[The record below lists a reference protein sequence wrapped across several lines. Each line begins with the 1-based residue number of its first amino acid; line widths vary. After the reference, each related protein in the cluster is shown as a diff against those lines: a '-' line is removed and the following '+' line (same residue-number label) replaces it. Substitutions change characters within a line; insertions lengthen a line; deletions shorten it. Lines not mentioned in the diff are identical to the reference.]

1 MTEFF
6 TLVPP
11 EDARARILERVQ
23 PLGEVEEVPTYDAV
37 GRVLAEDAT
46 SSQVLP
52 DFRRSTVDGYA
63 VQARDTFGASG
74 TLPAYLTLIGEVAMG
89 RETDLKVE
97 LSTTAIVHTGGMVP
111 EGADAVVMVEHTQR
125 AREDE
130 VEILGRVAPGEN
142 VIQVGEDIA
151 PGDLILPAGHRLRA
165 QDVGGLL
172 AVGITRLRVAR
183 QPRVA
188 IFATGDEVIPPDQ
201 STRPGQVRDI
211 NSYTVGALVEQAGG
225 IALRGGI
232 LPDDYERLLGRAR
245 RALDEGADMLVLSA
259 GSSVSVRDMTA
270 RVFDEL
276 GGPGVLVHGIATKPG
291 KPTILAMSGE
301 RPLMGL
307 PGNPVSAFV
316 QFMLVG
322 LPVVYRLGGTTPPRR
337 FTLQA
342 RLATNVASVAG
353 REDYVP
359 TKLTERDGDLW
370 AEPIFFKSNL
380 IFTLVRADGLLKVP
394 LDKTGLEADTLVE
407 VLLFP

>member
-97 LSTTAIVHTGGMVP
+97 PSTTAIVHTGGMVP